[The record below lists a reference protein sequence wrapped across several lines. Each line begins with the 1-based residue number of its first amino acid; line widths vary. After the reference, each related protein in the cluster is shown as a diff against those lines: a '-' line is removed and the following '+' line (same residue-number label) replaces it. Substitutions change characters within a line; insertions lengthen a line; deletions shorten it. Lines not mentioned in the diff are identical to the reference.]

1 MISAIHQIS
10 LLKKLKRGE
19 CSPEEESLLF
29 NDPYMPHFEQ
39 IVRNAGID
47 TAIAGLSKFALNLKE
62 AV

>member
-1 MISAIHQIS
+1 MVSTLHQIE
-10 LLKKLKRGE
+10 LLHKLKRGE
-19 CSPEEESLLF
+19 CSQDEQALLF

>member
-29 NDPYMPHFEQ
+29 DDPYMPHFRQ
-39 IVRNAGID
+39 LVLNAGID
-47 TAIAGLSKFALNLKE
+47 TAISGLSKFALNLKE